1 MQRVIVISH
10 FYRAWQTS
18 VYCPGPLAIDLTC
31 IAISYSKT
39 TSELDYATGSPPIML
54 TQQLIDQFSSRIQ
67 KVAKLGCEI
76 AKQFALGT
84 YFWCCVCVW
93 QMLRFPIS
101 IFYWLNLTTVCFV
114 ILFLKDSRTYVRSSY
129 AFLLVFNIQQLTM
142 V

>member
-76 AKQFALGT
+76 AKQFAMVAGAV
-84 YFWCCVCVW
+84 FVW
-93 QMLRFPIS
+93 VMFKFPIS
-101 IFYWLNLTTVCFV
+101 IYYSLNLTTVCFV
-114 ILFLKDSRTYVRSSY
+114 RLFFKDSRMYVLSSY